1 MTEWKTWVEC
11 KTREIFYDQSRLL
24 EMSVELKLSLNVWTL
39 LSGTIPSYKMSSQKC
54 YKSLQ
59 PTLNCWVETCDL
71 VETIS
76 PSLFLVNMKATP
88 PRADFDYK
96 PLKTA
101 VRGRHPHACIRS
113 EILQVKE
120 WWRQGALTTRK
131 IKISKWNVLSCQSLL
146 KKRNAFS

>member
-1 MTEWKTWVEC
+1 MTEWKTWVNCESQ
-11 KTREIFYDQSRLL
+11 EIFNTNPDCLKSPLNWNWASMCEVCCLEQFLL
-24 EMSVELKLSLNVWTL
+24 TKSL
-39 LSGTIPSYKMSSQKC
+39 PKC

-59 PTLNCWVETCDL
+59 PTLNCWVETCKL

-76 PSLFLVNMKATP
+76 PSQFLVNKEATP
-88 PRADFDYK
+88 PVTDFDCK
-96 PLKTA
+96 QLKRA
-101 VRGRHPHACIRS
+101 ARGRHPHACIRS